1 MKNVKY
7 GKCVR
12 CGKTYDAVP
21 DLTNCACGGILDIVY
36 DYDYIKSVLTKEK
49 LAKRENRSMW
59 RYRELLPVE
68 ETTPDTPLR
77 VGWSPLY
84 EEPKLAELLGI
95 KKLWVK
101 DDGQNPTASL
111 KDRASAM
118 AVAKAMEAG
127 AKTIACSSTGNAA
140 SSLAGN
146 AAAAGIKTFIFVP
159 ERAPQ
164 GKVAQ
169 LMIFG
174 ANVISVKGNYEDT
187 FKMSAAAIEKYG
199 WYNRNAAI
207 NPYLSEGKKTV
218 ALEIAEQL
226 NWEMP
231 DYLAISVGDGCT
243 IAGVWKGF
251 KDLYAIGF
259 IDKLPR
265 LISAQS
271 LGCYPINRA
280 IQNNEPWEPMEEN
293 TIADSI
299 SVGVPRNADKA
310 LAAIRESNGIA
321 VNVSDE
327 EILAAQRLLGEWQCS
342 GGGEM
347 LGDYVTFQPD
357 GRAATSGLP
366 LERMKTVSPQEREEY
381 GEPVWEGYQVY
392 KSTARERVYF
402 WNECAHILVFRDDT
416 GYISGFYGLMLDTD
430 EEGREAF
437 SVLFGEGGGGYTRYD
452 GDGGEGVNG

>member
-1 MKNVKY
+1 MKNVKCAR
-7 GKCVR
+7 CVR
-12 CGKTYDAVP
+12 CGREYEARP

-36 DYDYIKSVLTKEK
+36 DYDCVKTALTKEK
-49 LAKRENRSMW
+49 LAARAERTMW

-68 ETTPDTPLR
+68 ENTPDTPLR

-84 EEPKLAELLGI
+84 EEPRLAELLGI
-95 KKLWVK
+95 KRLWVK

-118 AVAKAMEAG
+118 AVAKAWEAG

-146 AAAAGIKTFIFVP
+146 AAAAGLKTYIFVP
-159 ERAPQ
+159 DRAPK

-169 LMIFG
+169 LMMFG
-174 ANVISVKGNYEDT
+174 ANVISVKGNYEET
-187 FKMSAAAIEKYG
+187 FKMSAEAIDKYG

-226 NWEMP
+226 GWEMP

-243 IAGVWKGF
+243 IAGVWKGL

-259 IDKLPR
+259 IDRLPR

-271 LGCYPINRA
+271 TGCCPINRA
-280 IQNNEPWEPMEEN
+280 IQEGKDWEPMEEN

-310 LAAIRESNGIA
+310 LMAIRESNGLAIC
-321 VNVSDE
+321 VTDE
-327 EILAAQRLLGEWQCS
+327 EILAAARLLGRTC
-342 GGGEM
+342 G
-347 LGDYVTFQPD
+347 VF
-357 GRAATSGLP
+357 
-366 LERMKTVSPQEREEY
+366 
-381 GEPVWEGYQVY
+381 GEPAGVTG
-392 KSTARERVYF
+392 TAAVKKAAE
-402 WNECAHILVFRDDT
+402 L
-416 GYISGFYGLMLDTD
+416 GLI
-430 EEGREAF
+430 GREDTVV
-437 SVLFGEGGGGYTRYD
+437 SVVTGNGLKDVANAIKAAGEPLHIEPDLELMVRGFADR
-452 GDGGEGVNG
+452 GVAVE